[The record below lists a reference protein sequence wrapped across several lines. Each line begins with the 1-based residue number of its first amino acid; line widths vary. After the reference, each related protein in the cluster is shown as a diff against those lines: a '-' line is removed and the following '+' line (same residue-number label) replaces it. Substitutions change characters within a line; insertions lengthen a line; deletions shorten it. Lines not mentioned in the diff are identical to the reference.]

1 MSAPE
6 TLCAVIRETTR
17 KEKCMKSFKAG
28 IVMVVA
34 LVMAAL
40 GFMSCSSNSAKLV
53 SITVTPTD
61 PVYAS
66 GTQFTATG
74 TFSDGLIL
82 NYTSEVIWSSSSP
95 TVATVGMTAGTAGYV
110 TVLSE
115 GTTTITAVE
124 PYNNFTS
131 SSRLTIVKPS
141 TITITPENPVMAFGK
156 SHQFAATATYA
167 YLLSDTTTT
176 TATQSL
182 MSSPTL
188 TWSSSNTL
196 ATVSRGLV
204 TVGTTAGTTVIS
216 ATDTI
221 FSGVSGTTPLTIT
234 PTILTSITVTPQT
247 QTLSVDASQPFSAI
261 GTFQDN
267 SQLELTSSV
276 NWTSSAT
283 GTVLVSNITVSKGY
297 ATAVAPGAA
306 FIIATDPI
314 TSVTGSA
321 SVTVQ

>member
-1 MSAPE
+1 
-6 TLCAVIRETTR
+6 
-17 KEKCMKSFKAG
+17 MKSFKAG

-34 LVMAAL
+34 LVTAAL

-53 SITVTPTD
+53 SITVMPTD
-61 PVYAS
+61 PVLVS

-82 NYTSEVIWSSSSP
+82 NYTSEVIWSSSDP

-110 TVLSE
+110 TVLKE
-115 GTTTITAVE
+115 GITTITAVE

-131 SSRLTIVKPS
+131 SSLLTVVTPS
-141 TITITPENPVMAFGK
+141 TITITPESPVMAKGT
-156 SHQFAATATYA
+156 SYQFAAIALWSGGTG
-167 YLLSDTTTT
+167 S
-176 TATQSL
+176 QSL

-188 TWSSSNTL
+188 TWTSSDLSI
-196 ATVSRGLV
+196 ATVSRGV
-204 TVGTTAGTTVIS
+204 VYTAGTGTVNIS
-216 ATDTI
+216 ARDTI
-221 FSGVSGTTPLTIT
+221 FSSVSGTTQVTVIAS
-234 PTILTSITVTPQT
+234 ILKSIEVTP
-247 QTLSVDASQPFSAI
+247 SPAI
-261 GTFQDN
+261 IYKTTDPNQQFTATGTFED
-267 SQLELTSSV
+267 LTTFETTTFEVTSFV

-283 GTVLVSNITVSKGY
+283 GTVLVSNVTGSKGY
-297 ATAVAPGAA
+297 ATAVAAPGTA